1 MKNLFRLSVFIFI
14 SSLFLSIPKS
24 SADLTAPLTD
34 LEPEISMD
42 FKDAGLKDIL
52 KAFSMQ
58 SGLNFIASEAVQDRK
73 VTLYLDKVPLKQA
86 MDRLFK
92 ANNLSFEMDKEVNIF
107 IVKDWGKLEVETI
120 TKVFYLKHAT
130 VSTSSLKEAMSTNS
144 DATTTAGTEGG
155 TTTGEDEGKWK
166 KEDES
171 GITVAI
177 KKLLSSSGSVIE
189 DFRTNSLI
197 ITDTPNRMNVIVQ
210 VIAALDVAIPQVML
224 EVEMLD
230 VSKNVVDAIGIKFS
244 QTPFVVTLSGNTMPV
259 GFPFK
264 DWGKAFPGSAGLGT
278 WGINATN
285 TYSAQL
291 DFLRTQTD
299 TKYLARP
306 RVLTLNNETAEIRIT
321 TSEAIGIQT
330 TTEATS
336 GTTSASAERY
346 ETGVSLRITPQIDL
360 ERGEITMFVHP
371 QVSDATASSTLISG
385 GATYSFRDP
394 ETRSTKT
401 TVKVKDGETIIIG
414 GLIRNQKT
422 EVITKLPILGDLPIM
437 GALFRHKKVEPGKDR
452 ELLVFI
458 TPHIIKEAQ
467 TGIKLAQTKKATLP
481 EREQNTVSMLDREVV
496 VSSSL
501 NEFEQNK

>member
-1 MKNLFRLSVFIFI
+1 MKNIFRLSAFIFI
-14 SSLFLSIPKS
+14 LSLFLSIPRS
-24 SADLTAPLTD
+24 SADLTVPLTD
-34 LEPEISMD
+34 LEPQISMD

-73 VTLYLDKVPLKQA
+73 ITLYLDKVPLKQA

-92 ANNLSFEMDKEVNIF
+92 ANNLSFEMDDEVNIF
-107 IVKDWGKLEVETI
+107 IVKDYGKLEVDTI

-130 VSTSSLKEAMSTNS
+130 VSSSSLKEEMSTIQTS
-144 DATTTAGTEGG
+144 GEEGEDG
-155 TTTGEDEGKWK
+155 GGGEDEGKWK
-166 KEDES
+166 TEEDC
-171 GITVAI
+171 GITTAI
-177 KKLLSSSGSVIE
+177 KKLLSGAGSVIE

-197 ITDTPNRMNVIVQ
+197 VTDTPNRMAVIAQVIV
-210 VIAALDVAIPQVML
+210 ALDVAVPQVML

-244 QTPFVVTLSGNTMPV
+244 QTPFVVTLGGATESV

-264 DWGKAFPGSAGLGT
+264 DWGKAFPATAGMGT

-306 RVLTLNNETAEIRIT
+306 RVLTLNNETAEIKIT
-321 TSEAIGIQT
+321 TNEAIGIET

-336 GTTSASAERY
+336 GTTSAEAERY

-360 ERGEITMFVHP
+360 DRNEVTMFVYP
-371 QVSDATASSTLISG
+371 RVSDATSSSTLISG
-385 GATYSFRDP
+385 GLTYSFRDP

-401 TVKVKDGETIIIG
+401 TVKVKDGETVIIG

-422 EVITKLPILGDLPIM
+422 EVITKLPILGDMPIV

-458 TPHIIKEAQ
+458 TPHIIREDKE
-467 TGIKLAQTKKATLP
+467 GIKLAQTKKAALP
-481 EREQNTVSMLDREVV
+481 EREQNTVSMFDREAV

-501 NEFEQNK
+501 NEFE